1 MNCKILNLLI
11 LFFVSTS
18 LMSCAKS
25 NNNLDASKVNEER
38 ISLDPIDT
46 QIQKKDIMTEKKDK
60 FLFELLPNHELP
72 SNIPFNGKLFDY
84 KVWKDQNGFNYA
96 VLSLT
101 DVVEND
107 NGEFS
112 NTIYGYHFI
121 KNPDETYTLKRK
133 IQDFFRC
140 EFEDN
145 KHGLSIIK
153 ESFTITDLDENNY
166 GEISFIYWFYCSMA
180 LSWADAKLMLL
191 ENGNKYPIRGTTYVP
206 EYGDIEGNGV
216 KKIGVEYNQ
225 VNKKIKDYAISLWDK
240 FCTH

>member
-1 MNCKILNLLI
+1 MNYKILNLVL
-11 LFFVSTS
+11 LFFATISLISCVNSNTNSTS
-18 LMSCAKS
+18 
-25 NNNLDASKVNEER
+25 SKANEKFT
-38 ISLDPIDT
+38 SLESIDK
-46 QIQKKDIMTEKKDK
+46 QNQDKDVKTEKKEK
-60 FLFELLPNHELP
+60 FLFELQTNNELP
-72 SNIPFNGKLFDY
+72 KDLPFDGKLFDY

-101 DVVEND
+101 EIVEND

-121 KNPDETYTLKRK
+121 KNADETYTIKRK
-133 IQDFFRC
+133 VQDFFKC
-140 EFEDN
+140 QFEEI

-166 GEISFIYWFYCSMA
+166 GEISFIYWFYCSMD

-206 EYGDIEGNGV
+206 DYGDTQGNGV
-216 KKIGVEYNQ
+216 KKFGKEYDLA
-225 VNKKIKDYAISLWDK
+225 NKEFKEYASTLWNK
-240 FCTH
+240 FCIH